1 MATESQTLASVRK
14 VLPKQFQDRFDR
26 LWKRQRQQLLK
37 IVGSPPDPSKISK
50 SQWKKWQD
58 EQAAALLALML
69 GYTISQTRLAIE
81 EIEAMQ
87 ITNTDR
93 LRSGIDRRIMRGM
106 RDRAQFAA
114 RSITQTT
121 QSRLENGSLPE
132 DVLNDSRS
140 RAITTTE
147 MTAARSQSVIGMY
160 LELRRMSVA
169 CELVWRLRPCQHC
182 EVCPLLDGT
191 THDFWS
197 QFITNGPPMHPNC
210 CCQLELIFGERD
222 RLLRRRR
229 IKSGPPARNVRQ
241 AIQRAGF
248 RVR

>member
-1 MATESQTLASVRK
+1 MATESQKLSSVRK
-14 VLPKQFQDRFDR
+14 ILPKQFQDRFDR
-26 LWKRQRQQLLK
+26 LWKRQRQQLLA
-37 IVGSPPDPSKISK
+37 IVGQPPDPSKISK

-81 EIEAMQ
+81 EIQAMD
-87 ITNTDR
+87 IANSGR
-93 LRSGIDRRIMRGM
+93 LQAGIERRITRGM

-114 RSITQTT
+114 RSIIQTS
-121 QSRLENGSLPE
+121 QSRLGNGSRPE
-132 DVLNDSRS
+132 DVLSEARS
-140 RAITTTE
+140 RTIVTTE
-147 MTAARSQSVIGMY
+147 MTAARSQSIIGMY
-160 LELRRMSVA
+160 LELRRIGVA

-191 THDFWS
+191 THDYWS

-248 RVR
+248 KVR